1 MGRKF
6 ESFSRVPVKDEVENT
21 ESEYEVENAEP
32 ESFNR
37 IFDKDEVENVEPES
51 FNRVPVKDEVEET
64 EFKPF
69 DKVLARD
76 DEGLTWLPEIYSH
89 CNKDVEC
96 HHRVVGGRLYKYC
109 IPYEGNEHLAGT
121 SINLKPKRWRAKMD
135 EKYYFIEDAL
145 TVTSCYDVYN
155 FVDDGHYE
163 VGNYFKSQEEA
174 EAVAEAFKK
183 ILKQQNND

>member
-6 ESFSRVPVKDEVENT
+6 ESYNRVPVKDEVENT

-69 DKVLARD
+69 DKVLARN
-76 DEGLTWLPEIYSH
+76 DEGLTWLPEIYSYY
-89 CNKDVEC
+89 NKDVEC
-96 HHRVVGGRLYKYC
+96 HHRVVGGMLYKYC

-121 SINLKPKRWRAKMD
+121 SINLKPKRWRAKVNENYWFIDLMLSPIEAT
-135 EKYYFIEDAL
+135 EKHKSF
-145 TVTSCYDVYN
+145 
-155 FVDDGHYE
+155 DDDMYE
-163 VGNYFKSQEEA
+163 LCNYFQTRQ
-174 EAVAEAFKK
+174 EAVAMAEQLKK
-183 ILKQQNND
+183 ILKQKNDD